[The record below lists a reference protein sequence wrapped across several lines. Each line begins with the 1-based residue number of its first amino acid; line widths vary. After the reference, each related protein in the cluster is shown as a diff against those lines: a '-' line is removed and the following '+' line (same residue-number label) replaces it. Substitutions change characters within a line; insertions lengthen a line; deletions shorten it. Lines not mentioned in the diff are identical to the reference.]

1 MNNIIFNLNAS
12 DDGELI
18 SFPEGSSRPPPYLLN
33 YNAIERGREPP
44 KALPLLGAS
53 PLSFQHS
60 LRVVAAELTRLARLA
75 IVIGHGARK
84 PSRNIGEAEGAGS
97 SKGRS

>member
-1 MNNIIFNLNAS
+1 M
-12 DDGELI
+12 
-18 SFPEGSSRPPPYLLN
+18 SFSEGSRRPPSHLLN
-33 YNAIERGREPP
+33 QNAIERGRESP
-44 KALPLLGAS
+44 KGLPLLGAS

-75 IVIGHGARK
+75 IVIVHGARK

>member
-1 MNNIIFNLNAS
+1 
-12 DDGELI
+12 
-18 SFPEGSSRPPPYLLN
+18 LLN
-33 YNAIERGREPP
+33 QNAIERGREPP
-44 KALPLLGAS
+44 KALPLLETS

-60 LRVVAAELTRLARLA
+60 LRVVAAELTRLA
-75 IVIGHGARK
+75 IVIGHGASK